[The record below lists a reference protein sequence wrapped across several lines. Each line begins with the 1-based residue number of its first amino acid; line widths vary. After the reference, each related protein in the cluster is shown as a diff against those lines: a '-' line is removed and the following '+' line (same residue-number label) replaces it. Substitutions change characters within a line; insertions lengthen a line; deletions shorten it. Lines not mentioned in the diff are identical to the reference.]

1 MDPDEER
8 TMGEACG
15 PLVGEGRTAEVFVW
29 NETQVLKLFRGFMPP
44 KAALREFDNSQ
55 AVFQA
60 GVPVP
65 RPGGVAELDGRTGL
79 VFQKVDGPTMLR
91 RVASRPWTI
100 VTAAHTL
107 AGLHSDMH
115 DRAAPALQPLEE
127 RLDRNVRA
135 APDLPEAAR
144 HATLRRLEGLPD
156 GESICHGDFH
166 PDNVL
171 MSPQGPV
178 IIDWS
183 IATRGDPNA
192 DVARTSLM
200 LSLGSVPSDTPAR
213 TRIDLLRRL
222 FHYLYMRHYLRL
234 RGVSRGQV
242 EVWRLPVAAARLN
255 ERISGEREVLLNLIL
270 RLAARQEQP

>member
-1 MDPDEER
+1 
-8 TMGEACG
+8 MGAACG

-44 KAALREFDNSQ
+44 EAALRELDNSQ
-55 AVFQA
+55 AAFRA
-60 GVPVP
+60 GVPAP
-65 RPGGVAELDGRTGL
+65 RPGGVVELNGRTGL
-79 VFQKVDGPTMLR
+79 VLQKVEGPTMLR

-100 VTAAHTL
+100 VSAARTL

-115 DRAAPALQPLEE
+115 SRRAPALQSLKE

-135 APDLPEAAR
+135 APGLPEAAR
-144 HATLRRLEGLPD
+144 HASLMRLEGLPD

-200 LSLGSVPSDTPAR
+200 LRLGSVPSGTPAR
-213 TRIDLLRRL
+213 TRINLLRRL
-222 FHYLYMRHYLRL
+222 FHYLYLTRYLRL

-242 EVWRLPVAAARLN
+242 EVWQLPVAAARLN
-255 ERISGEREVLLNLIL
+255 ERILEEREVLLKLIL
-270 RLAARQEQP
+270 RLAERRE